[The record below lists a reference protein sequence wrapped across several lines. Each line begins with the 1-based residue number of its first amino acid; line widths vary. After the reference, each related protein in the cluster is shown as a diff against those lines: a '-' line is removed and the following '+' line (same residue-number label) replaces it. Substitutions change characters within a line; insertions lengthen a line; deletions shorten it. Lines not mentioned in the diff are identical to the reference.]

1 MGTIHRPGLERGS
14 SPSGPS
20 IPFLRPGRV
29 PEADTY
35 GPGVCDDAVFARL
48 IATDPFADDPG
59 MENVTWVGPA
69 REATVE
75 EWAGLT
81 GLEADPVYVSLPP
94 TDVQGRLELVRA
106 SVPDHPK
113 APRPNNPAG
122 VQWSPAAG
130 ADALEGLDPSGLADN
145 DLLDYAHAANRLAA
159 FAQAMEAAALASFA
173 ARRPP
178 LEGETRRDRHP
189 ETSLWAAGELMAV
202 FAIGEGAAVR
212 RMDDAET
219 LVSSLPATHALLRQ
233 GLLDAVRI
241 RAIRHGLENVPETL
255 FPVLEPLF
263 LPCASRMNPAALTRK
278 IRRLAEKHNP
288 EPLAERHNRARSLR
302 RVWFTPLPD
311 AMAQIGAVLPA
322 VPALALFESLKAW
335 ALKAQQD
342 GRPSTA
348 LTPMGKPSRS
358 LENYMADCFLDLVH
372 QAFLHPGGDAG
383 NHDCNGAAH
392 STRAFGGPTGAEPSC
407 DSSFVP
413 RIPAKIA
420 VEVPVM
426 TLLGRAE
433 EPAILDGY
441 GPIPADQARELAAG
455 ARSWQRILTHPERGT
470 RLSIGRDSHKPPA
483 DMVRMVLLRDPI
495 CTGIGCDHP
504 ARSCDIDHTVP
515 FQQDRYGP
523 DGALLPKGETSVE
536 NLRPRSRYCHRLKD
550 DPATGWTVDPA
561 GPGITKTTTP
571 TGREYFHSQN
581 DGDGPEP
588 ADAPCPF

>member
-29 PEADTY
+29 PEADAY
-35 GPGVCDDAVFARL
+35 GPGVGVDAVFARL
-48 IATDPFADDPG
+48 IATDPFADDPR

-69 REATVE
+69 RAATVE

-81 GLEADPVYVSLPP
+81 GLDAAPVYVSLPP

-122 VQWSPAAG
+122 IRWTPAAG
-130 ADALEGLDPSGLADN
+130 ADALDGLDPSGLADN

-159 FAQAMEAAALASFA
+159 FAQAMEATALAAFA

-189 ETSLWAAGELMAV
+189 DTSFWAAGELMAV
-202 FAIGEGAAVR
+202 YAIGEGAAAR

-219 LVSSLPATHALLRQ
+219 LVSALPATHALLRQ
-233 GLLDAVRI
+233 GLLDAVRV
-241 RAIRHGLENVPETL
+241 RAIRHGLENVPESL

-263 LPCASRMNPAALTRK
+263 LPGASRMNPASLTRK

-288 EPLAERHNRARSLR
+288 EPLTERHNRAAVQR

-322 VPALALFESLKAW
+322 VPALALFESLQAW
-335 ALKAQQD
+335 ALNAQRE
-342 GRPSTA
+342 GNPSTA
-348 LTPMGKPSRS
+348 LTPTGRPSRS
-358 LENYMADCFLDLVH
+358 LDNYMADCFLDLIH
-372 QAFLHPGGDAG
+372 QAFLHPGRNGGNRDCSDVAG
-383 NHDCNGAAH
+383 PD
-392 STRAFGGPTGAEPSC
+392 RAFLGPTDGQAPCNST
-407 DSSFVP
+407 FVP
-413 RIPAKIA
+413 RIPAKVA

-426 TLLGRAE
+426 TLLGHTE
-433 EPAILDGY
+433 EPGNLDGY

-455 ARSWQRILTHPERGT
+455 AKSWQRILTDPERGT
-470 RLSIGRDSHKPPA
+470 RLSIGRGSHKPPA
-483 DMVRMVLLRDPI
+483 DMVRLVRLRDPV

-504 ARSCDIDHTVP
+504 ARSCDIDHTIP
-515 FQQDRYGP
+515 FHQDRYGP
-523 DGALLPKGETSVE
+523 DGTLLPKGETSVE

-550 DPATGWTVDPA
+550 DPITGWTVEPA
-561 GPGITKTTTP
+561 GPGITRTITP
-571 TGREYFHSQN
+571 TGREYLHSQN

-588 ADAPCPF
+588 SDAPCPF